1 MSKNRPLTHY
11 KQAES
16 IKKWKKGE
24 KKFSKIIDNK
34 IMSMLS
40 QFKKIEEYKEKHE
53 SKIIKWPKLNKQY
66 SSKNK
71 GD

>member
-1 MSKNRPLTHY
+1 
-11 KQAES
+11 
-16 IKKWKKGE
+16 
-24 KKFSKIIDNK
+24 
-34 IMSMLS
+34 MLS

-71 GD
+71 GDQGATGDVLLA